1 LSLYVR
7 TKDRAT
13 AVAPSVRQLANRIA
27 PLVPVAELGSLDEI
41 NDRAYGHGMELWL
54 AKAATVIGI
63 LGVLLATAGLYAL
76 SSYVL
81 AMRSRELAIRMA
93 LGAAP
98 RSILSMVFGQS
109 MRLAVIGLVVGG
121 GASVAVSRWIQSE
134 YHGVKGIDPFAFAA
148 SALIFLMTMLV
159 ASVVPAARASRL
171 DPVQYLKDA

>member
-1 LSLYVR
+1 
-7 TKDRAT
+7 
-13 AVAPSVRQLANRIA
+13 
-27 PLVPVAELGSLDEI
+27 
-41 NDRAYGHGMELWL
+41 
-54 AKAATVIGI
+54 
-63 LGVLLATAGLYAL
+63 
-76 SSYVL
+76 
-81 AMRSRELAIRMA
+81 MRSRELAIRMA